1 MATSNTATA
10 ITPMSAKRV
19 REPQYKR
26 RKGVPR
32 PRRSPHCFNQPPFGH
47 ILPMSKRISKE
58 PHREN
63 MSKPVSPKRCGSIS
77 LGVMS
82 GRRQILI
89 VHQKCGLSVHCSL
102 SLSFHP
108 RPQDMISTWVAFRAL
123 MQRLHLTFLPKH
135 HSIAHLVFR
144 IGEWA
149 KHLLASFCTLQ
160 MCTCKLSRVC
170 TTATLTFRMPPKK
183 LANIHGNAQ
192 SDWSASK
199 LAHLCAS
206 MTAQSR
212 R

>member
-1 MATSNTATA
+1 MATSKTATA
-10 ITPMSAKRV
+10 ITPMNAKRV

-89 VHQKCGLSVHCSL
+89 VHQKCGIVSSL
-102 SLSFHP
+102 FIESFLPPSPSGHDIDVGCF
-108 RPQDMISTWVAFRAL
+108 QGAHAKVAFDLPAQTPFHCPSCFQDRGMGQAFAWTP
-123 MQRLHLTFLPKH
+123 LHV
-135 HSIAHLVFR
+135 SNVY
-144 IGEWA
+144 
-149 KHLLASFCTLQ
+149 
-160 MCTCKLSRVC
+160 M
-170 TTATLTFRMPPKK
+170 
-183 LANIHGNAQ
+183 
-192 SDWSASK
+192 
-199 LAHLCAS
+199 
-206 MTAQSR
+206 
-212 R
+212 